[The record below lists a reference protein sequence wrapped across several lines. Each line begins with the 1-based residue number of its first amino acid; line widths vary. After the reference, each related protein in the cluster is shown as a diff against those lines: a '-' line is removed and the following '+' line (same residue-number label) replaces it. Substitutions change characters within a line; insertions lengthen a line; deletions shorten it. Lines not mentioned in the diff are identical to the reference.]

1 MITSYH
7 TETQLMIL
15 VLVLLEVM
23 RGDLVLLMTP
33 STQTVHND
41 VDRNKSIMI
50 NAFKYNKKFRK
61 VPKV

>member
-1 MITSYH
+1 
-7 TETQLMIL
+7 MIL